1 MARLTEDVKVF
12 IVERLAMFGK
22 PSEIADAV
30 REEFGL
36 TIPRQQVEE
45 YDPEKRCKTK
55 KWIALHA
62 ATRQAFTDKRAGL
75 AITHRSWRLQQLEE
89 MARAARK
96 SKNYKLAKELLE
108 QAAKEDGD
116 FYVNNARAGA
126 PVAETEEQRV
136 QRMRAQ
142 FDAMDTATLGE
153 PPAPTGP
160 ALVRGV
166 A

>member
-1 MARLTEDVKVF
+1 MPKLAEDVKIF
-12 IVERLAMFGK
+12 IVERLAMFGR
-22 PSEIADAV
+22 PLEIAAAV
-30 REEFGL
+30 KEEFGID
-36 TIPRQQVEE
+36 IPRQQVEV
-45 YDPEKRCKTK
+45 YDPEKGCVVK
-55 KWIALHA
+55 KWVALHA

-89 MARAARK
+89 MARETRK
-96 SKNYKLAKELLE
+96 KKNYKLAKELLE

-126 PVAETEEQRV
+126 PVAESEEQRV

-142 FDAMDTATLGE
+142 FEAMDAATLGE
-153 PPAPTGP
+153 SAMQSGP